1 MKINNLPTHI
11 GIILDGNG
19 RWATKRALPRLA
31 GHEEGAKAIKRML
44 VASKKLGIKAV
55 SVFAFST
62 ENWKRPKDEVD
73 GIFKILE
80 NTIDENF
87 DDFVK
92 DGYRLE
98 ICGNLEKL
106 KKPLKEK
113 IKKLKDAS
121 KNNNSLIFN
130 VCLNYGGRAEIVD
143 ACNKVLKSKKKS
155 VDEKTFE
162 EFLQSSILPPLD
174 FVIRTSG
181 EQRISNFMLWQ
192 IAYAEMYFP
201 KFFWPQFDEK
211 KLVKC
216 LKEYS
221 KRKRRFGGLTQ
232 EKK

>member
-1 MKINNLPTHI
+1 MKKINLPTHI

-19 RWATKRALPRLA
+19 RWAIKHSLPRLA

-44 VASKKLGIKAV
+44 IASKKFGIKVV

-62 ENWKRPKDEVD
+62 ENWKRPKEEVD

-80 NTIDENF
+80 RQIDENF
-87 DDFVK
+87 QDFINGGFK
-92 DGYRLE
+92 LQ
-98 ICGNLEKL
+98 ISGNLDALETPLKTKIEKL
-106 KKPLKEK
+106 LKE
-113 IKKLKDAS
+113 S
-121 KNNNSLIFN
+121 ENNTKLIFN

-143 ACNKVLKSKKKS
+143 ACNKIIKSKVKN

-162 EFLQSSILPPLD
+162 SFLQSSNLPPLD

-192 IAYAEMYFP
+192 IAYAELYFP
-201 KFFWPQFDEK
+201 NFFWPQFNEK

-221 KRKRRFGGLTQ
+221 KRSRRFGGLTQ